1 MKFKKLFN
9 YPYVLFI
16 KYVNISTLL
25 LLYFIPVNVIE
36 RNKNIKYFVWTI
48 LVYEEHEQF
57 RYLLLTGVVYV
68 WLTRMEHI
76 HHLQYIFLLFRA
88 IVPQQ
93 GITAQQVINV
103 ICLILI
109 FITFVLKFSSTFTVN
124 KYYRATNLANIHSKF
139 VPNANK
145 SFIRCLPH

>member
-1 MKFKKLFN
+1 M
-9 YPYVLFI
+9 PSI
-16 KYVNISTLL
+16 KHVNISTLL
-25 LLYFIPVNVIE
+25 LLYFILVNVIE

-93 GITAQQVINV
+93 GITAQQAINV
-103 ICLILI
+103 ICLMLA
-109 FITFVLKFSSTFTVN
+109 FITFVLKFSSTLVKNFTVTHN
-124 KYYRATNLANIHSKF
+124 YQATNLANIHSKF
-139 VPNANK
+139 VLNANK
-145 SFIRCLPH
+145 SVIRCLPH

>member
-1 MKFKKLFN
+1 MYYEIQKLFN
-9 YPYVLFI
+9 CPYMLFI
-16 KYVNISTLL
+16 KHVNISTLL
-25 LLYFIPVNVIE
+25 LLHFIPVNVIE

-103 ICLILI
+103 ICLMLG
-109 FITFVLKFSSTFTVN
+109 FITFVLIFSSTSVKIFT
-124 KYYRATNLANIHSKF
+124 SKKNP
-139 VPNANK
+139 VILK
-145 SFIRCLPH
+145 

>member
-1 MKFKKLFN
+1 M
-9 YPYVLFI
+9 LFI

-109 FITFVLKFSSTFTVN
+109 FITFVLKFSSTFPKTFTVN

-139 VPNANK
+139 VPNTNK
-145 SFIRCLPH
+145 SVIRCLPH

>member
-1 MKFKKLFN
+1 MYYEIQKLFN
-9 YPYVLFI
+9 YLYMLFI
-16 KYVNISTLL
+16 KPVNISTLL

-103 ICLILI
+103 IYLILR
-109 FITFVLKFSSTFTVN
+109 FIIFVLKFSSKT
-124 KYYRATNLANIHSKF
+124 TNLGNIHSLF

-145 SFIRCLPH
+145 SVIRYLPH

>member
-1 MKFKKLFN
+1 MKIESARTVSNYICIMKLRKLFD
-9 YPYVLFI
+9 YPYMLFI
-16 KYVNISTLL
+16 KHVNISTLL

-76 HHLQYIFLLFRA
+76 HHLQYIFLVFRA

-93 GITAQQVINV
+93 GIIAQQVINV
-103 ICLILI
+103 ICLILA
-109 FITFVLKFSSTFTVN
+109 FITVILKC
-124 KYYRATNLANIHSKF
+124 R
-139 VPNANK
+139 
-145 SFIRCLPH
+145 

>member
-9 YPYVLFI
+9 YPYLLFI
-16 KYVNISTLL
+16 KHVNISTLL

-103 ICLILI
+103 IRFILG
-109 FITFVLKFSSTFTVN
+109 FITFVLNVINLSLRNTT
-124 KYYRATNLANIHSKF
+124 RQQNLANTHSKF

-145 SFIRCLPH
+145 SVIRCLPH

>member
-1 MKFKKLFN
+1 M
-9 YPYVLFI
+9 
-16 KYVNISTLL
+16 LL
-25 LLYFIPVNVIE
+25 SYFIPVNVIE

-103 ICLILI
+103 ICLMLA
-109 FITFVLKFSSTFTVN
+109 FITFVLRFSSTFTVN
-124 KYYRATNLANIHSKF
+124 KYFQATYLANIHSKF
-139 VPNANK
+139 IFNANK
-145 SFIRCLPH
+145 SVIRCLPH